1 MFLVMLSGIYLTLMV
16 ATESAA
22 RAAEGAIA
30 RSARSAGARRLT
42 TPILLFLDTHL
53 SPHGHEIKL
62 TEVDGGV
69 FLDPPPL

>member
-22 RAAEGAIA
+22 RAARGAIA

-62 TEVDGGV
+62 TDRGGV
-69 FLDPPPL
+69 FLDPPP